1 MQRVPLQEAADTYK
15 EEIMLVEQRIE
26 KLVNGMQKLNAIVSK
41 YPGPGFTDG
50 VYGESAPLKP
60 ETVQRDANA
69 MAQEGRNLRVGIIG
83 RVKAGKSSLLNAL
96 MFAGKDV
103 LPKAATPMT
112 ASLTVLRYSE
122 QANPYAE
129 VEYFLPEDVND
140 MRLLAEEY
148 DERFR
153 IALAERQKAAEEK
166 AARPGARAVP
176 KPDPERL
183 KASVKRELDADPRLG
198 GAKDMYERIR
208 VAGGLPA
215 NETQRIEGRDLADLQ
230 TKLADYVGAGG
241 RFTAFTKCLSLYL
254 PLPALEG
261 VDVVDTPGVNDPIR
275 SREER
280 TMEELHNCDVVFVV
294 SPSGQFLNRQDL
306 ELMGR
311 LTYKDG
317 VREVF
322 LVASQID
329 GQLFGSERDK
339 HNGHLPD
346 VLQGL
351 RQTLTGQAGSTLA
364 ALPGG
369 NEGLEALKCQLAE
382 RLVVTSS
389 VAYALLTRHESEWD
403 DNARHTW
410 SLLSTSYPAE
420 CAQLASAKNHL
431 EAMAG
436 IAQTE
441 RMLEQVRGRKQAITE
456 EKINA
461 FLDDQ
466 AKALRGYLDGA
477 PEAVR
482 RNREEIVNAKAGDLE
497 EKLSAMQSFRE
508 AAVRATNVAVGDI
521 AEDAGESLR
530 RQINSKIEE
539 LFSGAQNTAEQS
551 KDYEVE
557 YTGPSAL
564 RKVARFLTLGLVSA
578 ERTSITVQTVD
589 STKIRN
595 ALEGFQASFSTQIT
609 TLVDNTRQG
618 LRKKIEAGILAA
630 LREHKVVNDR
640 DIDTTRLAQACRSAL
655 AMVRDFDDPEL
666 PSLPSN
672 LMQNGTL
679 KGSDASSYESAALE
693 YLAQLKK
700 LAAKEARVL
709 TKSFEERLNAADV
722 GNALFAHYEEH
733 LNGVKAQIQNRDK
746 TLQRYDEL
754 LVELQELQS
763 YV

>member
-1 MQRVPLQEAADTYK
+1 MTVVTVK
-15 EEIMLVEQRIE
+15 ENAVSLEQRITN
-26 KLVNGMQKLNAIVSK
+26 LVNGMEKLDDIVDR

-50 VYGESAPLKP
+50 LYGEKGAPLKAKIVR
-60 ETVQRDANA
+60 EDALA
-69 MAQEGRNLRVGIIG
+69 MAREGRNLRVGIIG

-112 ASLTVLRYSE
+112 ASLTILRYTD
-122 QANPYAE
+122 QDMPYAE
-129 VEYFLPEDVND
+129 VEYFRPEDVND
-140 MRLLAEEY
+140 MRQLAEEY
-148 DERFR
+148 DSRFTVL
-153 IALAERQKAAEEK
+153 LAERQKAAEER
-166 AARPGARAVP
+166 AARPGARNVSQ
-176 KPDPERL
+176 PDPERL
-183 KASVKRELDADPRLG
+183 SASVKRELDTDPRLG
-198 GAKDMYERIR
+198 GAKDMYARICD
-208 VAGGLPA
+208 AGGLGDKGGKT
-215 NETQRIEGRDLADLQ
+215 ERVDGRDLADLQ
-230 TKLADYVGAGG
+230 GKLANYVGSGG
-241 RFTAFTKCLSLYL
+241 RLTPFTKCLTLYL
-254 PLPALEG
+254 PIPSLQG
-261 VDVVDTPGVNDPIR
+261 VDVVDTPGVNDPVR

-294 SPSGQFLNRQDL
+294 SPAGQFLNRQDL
-306 ELMGR
+306 DLMGR

-339 HNGHLPD
+339 HNGRLPD

-364 ALPGG
+364 ALPRGT
-369 NEGLEALKCQLAE
+369 EGLETLRSQLAE

-389 VAYALLTRHESEWD
+389 VAYALLTQPESDWD

-420 CAQLASAKNHL
+420 CAQVASANSHL

-441 RMLEQVRGRKQAITE
+441 LMLEQVRGRKQTITE

-530 RQINSKIEE
+530 RQINSKIQE

-557 YTGPSAL
+557 YTDPSAL
-564 RKVARFLTLGLVSA
+564 RKVASFLTLGLVSA
-578 ERTSITVQTVD
+578 ERTSKTVQTVD
-589 STKIRN
+589 STKIRS

-733 LNGVKAQIQNRDK
+733 LNGIKAQIQDRDK

>member
-1 MQRVPLQEAADTYK
+1 
-15 EEIMLVEQRIE
+15 MLVEQRIE
-26 KLVNGMQKLNAIVSK
+26 KLVSGMQKLNAIVSK

-166 AARPGARAVP
+166 AARPGARALP

-208 VAGGLPA
+208 AAGGLPG

-230 TKLADYVGAGG
+230 TKLADFVGAGG
-241 RFTAFTKCLSLYL
+241 RFTPFTKCLSLYL
-254 PLPALEG
+254 PLPALQG

-557 YTGPSAL
+557 YTDPSAL

>member
-1 MQRVPLQEAADTYK
+1 
-15 EEIMLVEQRIE
+15 MLMEQRIE
-26 KLVNGMQKLNAIVSK
+26 KLVSGMQKLNAILSK

-153 IALAERQKAAEEK
+153 IALAERLKATEEK
-166 AARPGARAVP
+166 AARTGARALP

-208 VAGGLPA
+208 AAGGLPG

-230 TKLADYVGAGG
+230 TKLADFVGAGG
-241 RFTAFTKCLSLYL
+241 RFTPFTKCLSLYL
-254 PLPALEG
+254 PLPALQG
-261 VDVVDTPGVNDPIR
+261 VEVVDTPGVNDPIR

-369 NEGLEALKCQLAE
+369 NEGLETLKCQLAE

-521 AEDAGESLR
+521 AEDAGEGLH
-530 RQINSKIEE
+530 RQINSKIQE

-551 KDYEVE
+551 KDYEIE
-557 YTGPSAL
+557 YTDPSL
-564 RKVARFLTLGLVSA
+564 GRKIASFFTFGIVSA
-578 ERTSITVQTVD
+578 ERTSETVQTID
-589 STKIRN
+589 STKIRS
-595 ALEGFQASFSTQIT
+595 ALEGFHTSFSTQIT

-655 AMVRDFDDPEL
+655 ATVRDFDDPEL

-679 KGSDASSYESAALE
+679 KGTDASSYESAALE

-700 LAAKEARVL
+700 VSSKEARVL
-709 TKSFEERLNAADV
+709 TKNFEERLNAADV

-733 LNGVKAQIQNRDK
+733 LNGIKAQIQDRER

-754 LVELQELQS
+754 LVELKELNS
-763 YV
+763 NV